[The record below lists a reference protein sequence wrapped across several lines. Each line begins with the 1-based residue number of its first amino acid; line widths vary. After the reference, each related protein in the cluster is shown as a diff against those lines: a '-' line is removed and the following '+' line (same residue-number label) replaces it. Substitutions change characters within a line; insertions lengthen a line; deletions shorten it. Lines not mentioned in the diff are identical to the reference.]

1 MYSQLA
7 ITRFGLLRHAET
19 EWNKQK
25 RIQGHS
31 DSPLTAEGKASADQW
46 GSTLK
51 TLPINRIISSDLGRV
66 RETSQTINRH
76 LNLPVVEDMR
86 LREQN
91 WGQWEGLSI
100 PDIENTAEFKAEL
113 ISGWNFRPRAG
124 ESRMEVWHRS
134 HEALLQAARKW
145 PGDTLLVV
153 THEGVIRCLIY
164 MLFGRK
170 FGPHEPPLIE
180 PKHLHW
186 LVCQDGRLK
195 VDEINALR
203 AELKQ

>member
-1 MYSQLA
+1 MHSHSVT
-7 ITRFGLLRHAET
+7 TRFGLLRHAET

-31 DSPLTAEGKASADQW
+31 DSPLTAEGKASANQW

-66 RETSQTINRH
+66 KETSQTINRH
-76 LNLPVVEDMR
+76 LKLSIIEEMR

-100 PDIENTAEFKAEL
+100 PEIENTEEFKEEL
-113 ISGWNFRPRAG
+113 SSGWNFRPRDG
-124 ESRMEVWHRS
+124 ESREEVWQRS
-134 HEALLQAARKW
+134 HEALLKAADKW

-164 MLFGRK
+164 RLYGRK
-170 FGPHEPPLIE
+170 FLPAEPRLIKS
-180 PKHLHW
+180 KHLHW
-186 LVCQDGRLK
+186 LVCRNGRLEIDK
-195 VDEINALR
+195 INALS
-203 AELKQ
+203 AEFKQ